1 MYYDLKFPYRI
12 SEEAGLAHDE
22 DGNNVEAFVRIKI
35 ENCKNSVTEEQY
47 NEMHEE
53 NRETVALMRKTD
65 VEWIFM
71 ITGEEYEANVEEEE

>member
-53 NRETVALMRKTD
+53 NRETVALMLKKD

-71 ITGEEYEANVEEEE
+71 ITGEEYAANVDEEE